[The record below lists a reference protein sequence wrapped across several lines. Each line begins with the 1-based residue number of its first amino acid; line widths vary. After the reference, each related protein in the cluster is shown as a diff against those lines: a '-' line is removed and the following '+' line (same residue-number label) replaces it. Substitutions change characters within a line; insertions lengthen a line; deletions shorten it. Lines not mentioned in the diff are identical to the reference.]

1 MLKMQL
7 DSKFKDLLQ
16 EKEVPDGF
24 IKVTDKPI
32 QGLSS
37 EQKAILNRR
46 GNVFFNNG
54 DIESARRIYLTTGYS
69 DGLIRVGDEYAKK
82 KQSLKALKMYVLAHN
97 KSKVE
102 PIYDKIALTIGK
114 LLKDDNV

>member
-1 MLKMQL
+1 M
-7 DSKFKDLLQ
+7 DSKFKEVLE
-16 EKEVPDGF
+16 EKEIPDGF
-24 IKVTDKPI
+24 IKVTDRPI
-32 QGLSS
+32 GTLNS

-82 KQSLKALKMYVLAHN
+82 KESLKALKMYVLAHN
-97 KSKVE
+97 SSKAE
-102 PIYDKIALTIGK
+102 PIYEKIASTING
-114 LLKDDNV
+114 LLKDGG

>member
-1 MLKMQL
+1 MALN
-7 DSKFKDLLQ
+7 FKDVLE
-16 EKEVPDGF
+16 EKAIPDGF

-32 QGLSS
+32 KGLSS

-82 KQSLKALKMYVLAHN
+82 KQTLKALKMYSLAHN
-97 KSKVE
+97 SGRAE
-102 PIYDKIALTIGK
+102 PIYEKIAATIAS
-114 LLKDDNV
+114 LLKQDDGGVE

>member
-1 MLKMQL
+1 MALN
-7 DSKFKDLLQ
+7 FKDVVEERQ
-16 EKEVPDGF
+16 IPDGF

-32 QGLSS
+32 KGLSS

-46 GNVFFNNG
+46 GNVFFNKG

-82 KQSLKALKMYVLAHN
+82 KQTLKALKMYTLAHN
-97 KSKVE
+97 TSKTG
-102 PIYDKIALTIGK
+102 PIYEKIAATIGS
-114 LLKDDNV
+114 LLKDGENGGEE